1 MMFMKRDE
9 SMQNLWALL
18 LGRVLC
24 AEGIV
29 MVIGTNWWLI
39 PSSYEDT
46 ILLH

>member
-1 MMFMKRDE
+1 MMFMKRGE
-9 SMQNLWALL
+9 SKQNLWALL

-24 AEGIV
+24 DEGII
-29 MVIGTNWWLI
+29 MDIATNWWLI